1 MVFLEQIFPG
11 QRVGFAPEDKTPSWH
26 CQFKTIFQREERAG
40 KRGELDSGS
49 TVSVLP
55 KLTRVDTW
63 LPAGGAVGVVVE
75 P

>member
-1 MVFLEQIFPG
+1 M
-11 QRVGFAPEDKTPSWH
+11 
-26 CQFKTIFQREERAG
+26 RE
-40 KRGELDSGS
+40 RGELDSGS